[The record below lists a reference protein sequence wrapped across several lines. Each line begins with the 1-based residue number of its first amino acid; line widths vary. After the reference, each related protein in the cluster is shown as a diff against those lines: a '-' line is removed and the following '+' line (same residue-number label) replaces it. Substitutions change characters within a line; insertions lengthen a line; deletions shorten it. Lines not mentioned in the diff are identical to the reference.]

1 MQIGI
6 YFILIMVVVNCDFTK
21 AYQII
26 TNYCSSGVYDDHS
39 CSSSTVNHA
48 MLVVGY
54 TKDAWILK
62 NWWGS
67 HWGENGYM
75 RLKRRVNRC
84 GIANYA
90 AYALV

>member
-1 MQIGI
+1 
-6 YFILIMVVVNCDFTK
+6 
-21 AYQII
+21 
-26 TNYCSSGVYDDHS
+26 
-39 CSSSTVNHA
+39 

-75 RLKRRVNRC
+75 KLKKRINRC

>member
-1 MQIGI
+1 MLVPIRSSFISKLICKSVESKCFLFFSSGI
-6 YFILIMVVVNCDFTK
+6 YDDPT
-21 AYQII
+21 
-26 TNYCSSGVYDDHS
+26 CSSN
-39 CSSSTVNHA
+39 TVNHA

-54 TKDAWILK
+54 TKDAWILQ
-62 NWWGS
+62 NWWGN

-75 RLKRRVNRC
+75 KLRRKVNRC

>member
-1 MQIGI
+1 MQVLTRFNSTSRYPSTRDTVIIIFIFSSGI
-6 YFILIMVVVNCDFTK
+6 YDDPT
-21 AYQII
+21 
-26 TNYCSSGVYDDHS
+26 CSSN
-39 CSSSTVNHA
+39 TVNHA

-75 RLKRRVNRC
+75 KLRKKVNRC